1 MNKICILTGCS
12 GGIGSSIV
20 EKFSKEGYK
29 VIGIDIKEPSFKFKN
44 FSFYKLDLDSPSI
57 YEEDSKVLENL
68 FSDNFKGDYSDSVLI
83 NNAATQI
90 LKYIDDINFTEL
102 FSTFNINIFAAL
114 HMSKLFKKYSKGH
127 RNIINIGS
135 IHSNVSKKKFSGYAA
150 SKAALEALSKSL
162 SIECADQKIRVLHI
176 NPGAIMTDML
186 RDGFTGKEEKLKKL
200 KNLIPAGYIPQPQEF
215 SEFIF
220 EISQIKSRYFTGSI
234 LEYDG
239 GISKLLS
246 DTDNEL

>member
-1 MNKICILTGCS
+1 MVDSIECFEKI
-12 GGIGSSIV
+12 
-20 EKFSKEGYK
+20 F
-29 VIGIDIKEPSFKFKN
+29 
-44 FSFYKLDLDSPSI
+44 
-57 YEEDSKVLENL
+57 
-68 FSDNFKGDYSDSVLI
+68 
-83 NNAATQI
+83 
-90 LKYIDDINFTEL
+90 
-102 FSTFNINIFAAL
+102 
-114 HMSKLFKKYSKGH
+114 
-127 RNIINIGS
+127 
-135 IHSNVSKKKFSGYAA
+135 GYAA

-162 SIECADQKIRVLHI
+162 SIEFADQKIRVLHI

-220 EISQIKSRYFTGSI
+220 EIAQIKSRYFTGSI